1 MIEAFFQ
8 LATDAAATAD
18 ALAPYAPSGVLVA
31 AAWIA
36 NRVLSPIL
44 APAKEA
50 AEAFRDYFECL
61 GEMELAEARHRKAE
75 LDHWEAEEALLQ
87 KIANG
92 LILEADNGLKVLGH

>member
-1 MIEAFFQ
+1 MLEALFE
-8 LATDAAATAD
+8 LAPGAQATAD

-61 GEMELAEARHRKAE
+61 GEMELAEAKHRKAE
-75 LDHWEAEEALLQ
+75 LEHWEAEEALLQ

-92 LILEADNGLKVLGH
+92 LILDADLKVVGH